1 MRYWKKRSR
10 LHIEI
15 IYHCKRHEYC
25 FTIEN
30 VSRTFFSQLNKYTF
44 VQMMLITGVLPFLPG
59 SFHKYYAL
67 YKFYEFLP
75 HLDPGNYKFTFCF
88 NIFEIIYVLAM
99 IPKMNLQ
106 SRSNFVFQKKH
117 QLYVE
122 HVFIKISFSVDIIR

>member
-1 MRYWKKRSR
+1 MICFTIFWIQELNIRNFCSYMYFD

-75 HLDPGNYKFTFCF
+75 HLDLGNYIFTFCF
-88 NIFEIIYVLAM
+88 NIFEIICIGYDSQNE
-99 IPKMNLQ
+99 PT
-106 SRSNFVFQKKH
+106 
-117 QLYVE
+117 
-122 HVFIKISFSVDIIR
+122 ISK